1 MGVSRNSVDSGT
13 HVLMNIFQNKE
24 KYIPNK
30 VIFSLIMDGL
40 VGRGLKCF
48 MFSFT
53 CSYCF
58 SEFQ

>member
-1 MGVSRNSVDSGT
+1 MSRNSIDSGT
-13 HVLMNIFQNKE
+13 HVSMNILQNKE

-40 VGRGLKCF
+40 VGRDLKCF
-48 MFSFT
+48 NFSFT
-53 CSYCF
+53 CSYYF